1 MQKKRQIFQP
11 MVAAVLLLTVL
22 FGLAGCGAPKYRV
35 DYDGCEG
42 FYTNAK
48 DSYRAGKEVELV
60 YDLIASDT
68 DYAFYLDGE
77 PVDWTYDPD
86 RGFVI
91 TFIMPDHDVKLTF
104 TMVNS
109 MLPPESYE

>member
-1 MQKKRQIFQP
+1 MREKFWQIP
-11 MVAAVLLLTVL
+11 VALLLLLVL
-22 FGLAGCGAPKYRV
+22 TCGFLGCGAPKYRV
-35 DYDGCEG
+35 DYDGCKG

-60 YDLIASDT
+60 FDLIATDT
-68 DYAFYLDGE
+68 DYCFYLDGE

-91 TFIMPDHDVKLTF
+91 TFIMPEHDVKLTF

>member
-1 MQKKRQIFQP
+1 MNAKRIIS
-11 MVAAVLLLTVL
+11 AVLLLTAIL
-22 FGLAGCGAPKYRV
+22 SLAGCGAPKYQV

-48 DSYRAGKEVELV
+48 PAYRAGKEVELV
-60 YDLIASDT
+60 FNLIATDT

-91 TFIMPDHDVKLTF
+91 TFIMPEHDVKLTF

-109 MLPPESYE
+109 MLPPEYYE